1 MLCTWSI
8 QGKCFNSVPSCF
20 FFFSNAKTPL
30 LCYIVFFSSEKQTH
44 SYFKGFLSFPP
55 TIALYDV
62 SQKGFVE
69 KRVDICVPLSHVVII
84 LWQTGRH
91 FLNAKGWMKGIV
103 EEGQG
108 SLVCSVLEVL
118 MVSSPC
124 LWSYLIYFLIGSV
137 FILITAT
144 IWDFFGTQMV

>member
-1 MLCTWSI
+1 
-8 QGKCFNSVPSCF
+8 
-20 FFFSNAKTPL
+20 
-30 LCYIVFFSSEKQTH
+30 
-44 SYFKGFLSFPP
+44 
-55 TIALYDV
+55 
-62 SQKGFVE
+62 
-69 KRVDICVPLSHVVII
+69 
-84 LWQTGRH
+84 
-91 FLNAKGWMKGIV
+91 MKGIV

-144 IWDFFGTQMV
+144 I